1 MKSISV
7 IAARRLTQ
15 ALAVSSLLAFSAGA
29 MATVVTALPKV
40 GSPDWNEV
48 VQPGASMVASSGV
61 VTMTTVNYKGVWF
74 GNHPAASDADPAWTL
89 GTSSQGNW
97 LSLEAAFSSGA
108 NDWMAYLADGSH
120 LARIE
125 FLDTGCKTAAACYT
139 SPTPFQGVRVMY
151 KDASQT
157 EAQFHDVAIAD
168 MTQFHTYEFLLKNG
182 VVSYRVDGNVVFSG
196 AAWNSSAT
204 SLLIGDETGVTPSGT
219 GAMVV
224 RAVRMDTSP
233 VDNVLVSAVPEPAS
247 ILMALAG
254 LAVCGFFGR
263 RRL

>member
-1 MKSISV
+1 MTSFVAST
-7 IAARRLTQ
+7 ARRVAKAWVL
-15 ALAVSSLLAFSAGA
+15 SSLLAFSAGTMA
-29 MATVVTALPKV
+29 MVVTALPKV

-61 VTMTTVNYKGVWF
+61 VTMTTANYRGVWF
-74 GNHPAASDADPAWTL
+74 GNHPAASDADPSWTL

-97 LSLEAAFSSGA
+97 LSMAAAFSSGA
-108 NDWMAYLADGSH
+108 SDWMAFVADGSH

-125 FLDTGCKTAAACYT
+125 FLDTGCKTAVACYT
-139 SPTPFQGVRVMY
+139 SPAPFQGVRVMY
-151 KDASQT
+151 KDASQA
-157 EAQFHDVAIAD
+157 EAQYHDVAIAD

-224 RAVRMDTSP
+224 RAVRMDTAP
-233 VDNVLVSAVPEPAS
+233 VNDVLVSAVPEPAS